1 MASTLFRGPV
11 LVGKKNEAG
20 KTGFNIEQ
28 KDSNYTVVI
37 NNGDSGKTLLSNT
50 KDVVFTLPSIAVG
63 NVYTFTLPSIAV
75 GNVYTFVNTGAD
87 GQNNL
92 TINPATLDGILYLG
106 GLVDNKDLINTLATS
121 KVGDYV
127 TIASL
132 NSIVFWTVVD
142 VQGVW
147 AKES

>member
-20 KTGFNIEQ
+20 VTGFNIEQ

-37 NNGDSGKTLLSNT
+37 STDSGKTFLSNT
-50 KDVVFTLPSIAVG
+50 TDVVFTLPAIAIG
-63 NVYTFTLPSIAV
+63 NVF
-75 GNVYTFVNTGAD
+75 TFVNTAAD
-87 GQNNL
+87 GGNNL
-92 TINPATLDGILYLG
+92 TIDPDTNDGILYLG
-106 GLVDNKDLINTLATS
+106 SLTDNKDLINTASTS

-132 NSIVFWTVVD
+132 NSTAHWTVVD
-142 VQGVW
+142 AQGLW

>member
-20 KTGFNIEQ
+20 VTGFNIEQ

-37 NNGDSGKTLLSNT
+37 STDSGKTFLSNT
-50 KDVVFTLPSIAVG
+50 KDVVFTLPAIAIG
-63 NVYTFTLPSIAV
+63 NVFTF
-75 GNVYTFVNTGAD
+75 YNTGAD

-92 TINPATLDGILYLG
+92 TISPNGSDGILYLG
-106 GLVDNKDLINTLATS
+106 GLVDDKDVVNTQGTS

-132 NSIVFWTVVD
+132 NSTVFWTVVD

>member
-20 KTGFNIEQ
+20 VTGYNIEQ

-37 NNGDSGKTLLSNT
+37 STDSGKTFISKT
-50 KDVVFTLPSIAVG
+50 TDVAFTLPAIAVG
-63 NVYTFTLPSIAV
+63 NVYTFI
-75 GNVYTFVNTGAD
+75 NTGAD
-87 GQNNL
+87 AQNNL
-92 TINPATLDGILYLG
+92 TVSPNGNDGILYLG
-106 GLVDNKDLINTLATS
+106 SLTDDKDVINTKATS

-132 NSIVFWTVVD
+132 NSTVFWTVVD

-147 AKES
+147 AKE

>member
-1 MASTLFRGPV
+1 MATTLFRGPI
-11 LVGKKNEAG
+11 LHGKKNEAG
-20 KTGFNIEQ
+20 VTGYNIEQ

-37 NNGDSGKTLLSNT
+37 NNGDSGKTFLSNT
-50 KDVVFTLPSIAVG
+50 KDVVFTLPAIA
-63 NVYTFTLPSIAV
+63 I

-92 TINPATLDGILYLG
+92 TISPQGIDCILYLG
-106 GLVDNKDLINTLATS
+106 SLTDDKDVINTQATS

-132 NSIVFWTVVD
+132 NSVVFWTVVD

-147 AKES
+147 AKEA

>member
-1 MASTLFRGPV
+1 MATTLFRGPI
-11 LVGKKNEAG
+11 LHGKKNEAG
-20 KTGFNIEQ
+20 VTGYNIEQ

-37 NNGDSGKTLLSNT
+37 NNGDSGKTFLSNT
-50 KDVVFTLPSIAVG
+50 KDVVFTLPSIA
-63 NVYTFTLPSIAV
+63 I

-92 TINPATLDGILYLG
+92 TISPATLDGILYLSS
-106 GLVDNKDLINTLATS
+106 LTDNKDIINTQGTS

-132 NSIVFWTVVD
+132 NSTVFWTVVD

>member
-20 KTGFNIEQ
+20 VTGYNIEQ

-37 NNGDSGKTLLSNT
+37 NNGDCGKTFLSNT
-50 KDVVFTLPSIAVG
+50 KDVVFALPSIAIG
-63 NVYTFTLPSIAV
+63 NVV
-75 GNVYTFVNTGAD
+75 TFVNTGAD

-92 TINPATLDGILYLG
+92 TISPVSIDGILYLG
-106 GLVDNKDLINTLATS
+106 SLTDNKDLINTQATS

-132 NSIVFWTVVD
+132 NSVVFWTVVD
-142 VQGVW
+142 SQGVW
-147 AKES
+147 AKEA

>member
-20 KTGFNIEQ
+20 VTGFNIEQ
-28 KDSNYTVVI
+28 KDSSYTVVI
-37 NNGDSGKTLLSNT
+37 STDSGKTFLSNT
-50 KDVVFTLPSIAVG
+50 TDVVFTLPSIA
-63 NVYTFTLPSIAV
+63 I
-75 GNVYTFVNTGAD
+75 GNVYTFVNTAAD
-87 GQNNL
+87 GGNNL
-92 TINPATLDGILYLG
+92 TISPNSSDGILYLG
-106 GLVDNKDLINTLATS
+106 SLTDNKAVINTASTS

-132 NSIVFWTVVD
+132 NSTVFWTVVD

-147 AKES
+147 AKE

>member
-20 KTGFNIEQ
+20 VTGFNIEQ

-50 KDVVFTLPSIAVG
+50 KDVVFTLPAIAVG
-63 NVYTFTLPSIAV
+63 NVF
-75 GNVYTFVNTGAD
+75 TFVNTGAD

-92 TINPATLDGILYLG
+92 TISPNSSDGILYLG
-106 GLVDNKDLINTLATS
+106 SLTDNKDVINTASTS

-132 NSIVFWTVVD
+132 NSTVFWTVVD

>member
-20 KTGFNIEQ
+20 VTGYNIEQ

-37 NNGDSGKTLLSNT
+37 STDSGKTFLSNT
-50 KDVVFTLPSIAVG
+50 TDVVFTLPAIAIG
-63 NVYTFTLPSIAV
+63 NVF
-75 GNVYTFVNTGAD
+75 TFVNTASD
-87 GQNNL
+87 GGNNL
-92 TINPATLDGILYLG
+92 TISPDTNDGILYLG
-106 GLVDNKDLINTLATS
+106 SLTDNKDVINTASTS

-132 NSIVFWTVVD
+132 NSTVFWTVVD
-142 VQGVW
+142 SQGLW

>member
-1 MASTLFRGPV
+1 MATTLFRGPI
-11 LVGKKNEAG
+11 LHGKKNEAG
-20 KTGFNIEQ
+20 VTGYNIEQ

-63 NVYTFTLPSIAV
+63 NVYTF
-75 GNVYTFVNTGAD
+75 VNTGAD

-92 TINPATLDGILYLG
+92 TISPDSIDGILYLG

-132 NSIVFWTVVD
+132 NSTVFWTVVD

-147 AKES
+147 AKEA

>member
-20 KTGFNIEQ
+20 VTGFNIEQ
-28 KDSNYTVVI
+28 KDSSYTVVI
-37 NNGDSGKTLLSNT
+37 STDSGKTFLSNT
-50 KDVVFTLPSIAVG
+50 TDVVFTLPAIA
-63 NVYTFTLPSIAV
+63 I

-87 GQNNL
+87 GANNI
-92 TINPATLDGILYLG
+92 TISPAAADGLLYLG
-106 GLVDNKDLINTLATS
+106 SLTDDKDIINTLATS

-132 NSIVFWTVVD
+132 NSVVFWTVVD

-147 AKES
+147 AKE

>member
-20 KTGFNIEQ
+20 VTGYNIEQ

-37 NNGDSGKTLLSNT
+37 STDSGKTFISKT
-50 KDVVFTLPSIAVG
+50 TDVVFTLPAIAVG
-63 NVYTFTLPSIAV
+63 NVYTFI
-75 GNVYTFVNTGAD
+75 NTGAD
-87 GQNNL
+87 AQNNL
-92 TINPATLDGILYLG
+92 TVSPDGNDGILYLG
-106 GLVDNKDLINTLATS
+106 SLTDDKDVINTKATS

-132 NSIVFWTVVD
+132 NSTVFWTVVD

-147 AKES
+147 AKE

>member
-20 KTGFNIEQ
+20 VTGYNIEQ

-37 NNGDSGKTLLSNT
+37 STDSGKTFISKT
-50 KDVVFTLPSIAVG
+50 TDVVFTLPAIAVG
-63 NVYTFTLPSIAV
+63 NVYTFI
-75 GNVYTFVNTGAD
+75 NTGAD
-87 GQNNL
+87 AQNNL
-92 TINPATLDGILYLG
+92 TVSPDGNDGILYLG
-106 GLVDNKDLINTLATS
+106 GLVDDKDVINTKATS

-132 NSIVFWTVVD
+132 NSTVFWTVVD

>member
-20 KTGFNIEQ
+20 VTGFNIEQ

-37 NNGDSGKTLLSNT
+37 STDSGKTLLSNT
-50 KDVVFTLPSIAVG
+50 KDVVFTLPAIAIG
-63 NVYTFTLPSIAV
+63 NVV
-75 GNVYTFVNTGAD
+75 TFVNTGAD

-92 TINPATLDGILYLG
+92 TISPNGSDGILYLG
-106 GLVDNKDLINTLATS
+106 SLTDDKDLINTQGTS

-132 NSIVFWTVVD
+132 NSTAFWTVVD